1 VRIFVEAD
9 AMWDST
15 RQHLRD
21 AWRGLRKA
29 AGASAAIIILLALG
43 IGANAT
49 MFRIVDRVLLSP
61 PRFLTDPDRLRFV
74 YAQRPT
80 LTMFPKNLTY
90 SDIDD
95 LKHLPAFDAA
105 SAYTD
110 PVRATLGTGAEARKV
125 RVQWAEANY
134 FPMLGVRPLL
144 GRFYSAAE
152 DEPDPP
158 TLTAVISERFWVS
171 EFGRDPQILGRV
183 LALDKGKYQIVGVM
197 PAGFTGVGLNVIDVW
212 LPLRAATVVE
222 SNRSALTTRTWW
234 WAHAVARLKP
244 GATDAEA
251 GAQMTVAHINARR
264 AAEQAGSEPYL
275 TKGAPPRLY
284 TTSIIAARGPNP
296 SLQASIAVWLAGVSA
311 IVLLIACANVA
322 NLLLTRG
329 IQARRELAVRVAL
342 GAARGRLVVQVLTE
356 AALLA
361 IAGAVVALMLARVT
375 GTVTQ
380 SFLPDIDFSDSGI
393 GPRLLLFNAIA
404 AALTVLLA
412 GVLPAIQASRTS
424 AAEALRAVSRGSSAR
439 RSPLRT
445 TLMIGQTMLSVVLL
459 IGAGLFVRSLAA
471 AGSTDVGFD
480 YKHLIVATI
489 EQNTGLTSARRD
501 QLYLDALPRLAALP
515 GVERTSLAME
525 NTIAFGG
532 WSGPGGI
539 KVAGHDVIDDLPD
552 GGPFL
557 YSGTTGFFETLGVAI
572 TRGRAFEPQ
581 EYVDGAEPVGMVSET
596 FVRTVWPHTDPLTQ
610 CFQIHANAASRAT
623 AAANPNTPPEPC
635 RRVVGV
641 FHDFARLGIA
651 DKGAIAIAIPR
662 APGQRRAVQGIV
674 VRANDPIDLVP
685 AIRQTILGL
694 SPDVRFVQLDAMSTR
709 FDELLQPWRLGA
721 MMFGIFGGIAL
732 LVAAVGL
739 YSLLAFGVAQ
749 RTRELGIR
757 AALGASRADL
767 MWMVLQ
773 GATGFIVIGLAL
785 GTIIAR
791 IAARYLESLLFGVK
805 AGDAWVYAAVVVTLM
820 IAGTLAAILPAR
832 RATLISPT
840 VALGSE

>member
-21 AWRGLRKA
+21 AWRGLRKT

-95 LKHLPAFDAA
+95 LKHLPAFDAV

-125 RVQWAEANY
+125 RVQRAEANY

-501 QLYLDALPRLAALP
+501 QLYLDALPRLA
-515 GVERTSLAME
+515 
-525 NTIAFGG
+525 
-532 WSGPGGI
+532 
-539 KVAGHDVIDDLPD
+539 GHDVIDDLPD

-694 SPDVRFVQLDAMSTR
+694 SGRAIRPAGRDVDPLRRTAPAVAPGRDDVRDLRRNRAAGR
-709 FDELLQPWRLGA
+709 GGGALQPA
-721 MMFGIFGGIAL
+721 
-732 LVAAVGL
+732 GL
-739 YSLLAFGVAQ
+739 
-749 RTRELGIR
+749 R
-757 AALGASRADL
+757 
-767 MWMVLQ
+767 
-773 GATGFIVIGLAL
+773 
-785 GTIIAR
+785 
-791 IAARYLESLLFGVK
+791 
-805 AGDAWVYAAVVVTLM
+805 
-820 IAGTLAAILPAR
+820 R
-832 RATLISPT
+832 RATDARAGHPRRPRRQPRRPDVDGPPGRDRLHRHRPRAGDHHRQDRRPLPGEPAVRRQGRRCVGVRSGRRDVDDRRNAGRHPARAAGDVDQPDGRARQRVIIPRG
-840 VALGSE
+840 A